1 MASRKKNK
9 KAIRPEARPVSAA
22 ASSPA
27 GPNHL
32 RQHPAYTRWIAVVV
46 VVVAIVGAAVYRF
59 TRAPA
64 FALVRSADQ
73 NVLLI
78 TIDTLRADA
87 MSCYGGPAKTP
98 NIDALAAHGA
108 RFTFAHAHV
117 PLTLPS
123 HTSILSGLLP
133 YQTGIRDNGGFRV
146 KADTPTLATR
156 LKALGFATGA
166 FVGGF
171 PLTKR
176 FGLTRGFDTYDDQM
190 PEMRGAIE
198 ASMPERPAN
207 VVVSRALDWIG
218 KQDGRFFAWVHVYD
232 PHFPYR
238 PPPAFA
244 AQYAEQPYYG
254 EVAFVDQS
262 FGPLF
267 DRLKSL
273 TRPTTVILTAD
284 HGEGLGEHG
293 EQSHGMFAYES
304 TLHVPLII
312 ARVTP
317 DHAGGTRGLV
327 IDTPVRHIDIAPTV
341 LDVVGAPADS
351 SLSGRSLDGIIRGET
366 PANPTSYFEAMSYNL
381 IRGWAPLRGVI
392 EGRDKYIDLPIQE
405 LYHLQSDPKEQHNDA
420 PKEADRVRVML
431 NLLKGF
437 NMAPPDRPSEEST
450 ATADMLRS
458 LGYVSGSAPA
468 KTHYTEADDPKT
480 LVGLDNDLHTASELV
495 QEGKVDQAIGVFRS
509 VIARRPDTSD
519 AYISL
524 SHAQWESGDPRGAI
538 ATLEQALKG
547 GAQDRTV
554 RIRLGLYLAESHID
568 PKRAIAVLQDSM
580 SGDDVEALNGLGV
593 AYGDAGRYEDAMA
606 AFKRILALDPTN
618 GIALQNIASMDL
630 RLALATK
637 DPVSR
642 QSRIEEAEQY
652 DRRAIAADPQL
663 GDSYTTLGVI
673 QSNTGRKADAIE
685 SWKKAVA
692 LDREQFDALYNLWF
706 ELASAGR
713 RDEARQY
720 GLQFVDTAPP
730 ALFASD
736 IEEVK
741 RYLAQR

>member
-1 MASRKKNK
+1 ML
-9 KAIRPEARPVSAA
+9 I
-22 ASSPA
+22 
-27 GPNHL
+27 L
-32 RQHPAYTRWIAVVV
+32 
-46 VVVAIVGAAVYRF
+46 VVVAVPVILF
-59 TRAPA
+59 WLTRAPA
-64 FALVRSADQ
+64 FTLVKTSDQ

-87 MSCYGGPAKTP
+87 MSCYGGPARTP

-146 KADTPTLATR
+146 KPDTPTLATR
-156 LKALGFATGA
+156 LKSLGFATGA

-176 FGLTRGFDTYDDQM
+176 FGLTRGFDIYDDQM

-207 VVVSRALDWIG
+207 VVVSHALEWIG

-238 PPPAFA
+238 PPQAFA

-273 TRPTTVILTAD
+273 SRPTTVILTAD

-312 ARVTP
+312 ARLGARVAP
-317 DHAGGTRGLV
+317 HDDRAPRGIV

-341 LDVVGAPADS
+341 LDTIDAPADP
-351 SLSGRSLDGIIRGET
+351 SLPGRSLDGIMRGEK

-405 LYHLQSDPKEQHNDA
+405 LYHLGSDPKEQHNDA
-420 PKEADRVRVML
+420 AKEPDRVRVML
-431 NLLKGF
+431 NLLKTF
-437 NMAPPDRPSEEST
+437 NMAPPDRPSEET
-450 ATADMLRS
+450 TEATDILRS
-458 LGYVSGSAPA
+458 LGYVSGDAPA
-468 KTHYTEADDPKT
+468 KAHYTEADDPKT

-495 QEGKVDQAIGVFRS
+495 QEGKTEQAIGVFKS

-538 ATLEQALKG
+538 ATLEQALEN
-547 GAQDRTV
+547 GARDRTV
-554 RIRLGLYLAESHID
+554 RIRLGLYLSESHID
-568 PKRAIAVLQDSM
+568 PPRAIKVLQDSM
-580 SGDDVEALNGLGV
+580 AGDDVEALNGLGV
-593 AYGDAGRYEDAMA
+593 AYGDAGRYDDAMR
-606 AFKRILALDPTN
+606 AFKRILALDATN

-630 RLALATK
+630 RMALATK
-637 DPVSR
+637 DAAAR
-642 QSRIEEAEQY
+642 QARIQEAEQY
-652 DRRAIAADPQL
+652 DRQAIAADPQL
-663 GDSYTTLGVI
+663 GDAYTTLGVI
-673 QSNTGRKADAIE
+673 QSNAGRRADAIE
-685 SWKKAVA
+685 SWKKALA

-720 GLQFVDTAPP
+720 GQQFVSTAPP
-730 ALFASD
+730 ALFATD
-736 IEEVK
+736 IAEVK
-741 RYLAQR
+741 RYLTQK